1 MSVPLARALRP
12 AIGGSCSRIGATHA
26 RVCSSL
32 LEKPRSK
39 LNSLLVDDIQGKLQP
54 MRRLYACN
62 FSSGACETQSMV
74 TSRAFRWETIPLNP
88 SAIDE
93 QVVQPALQLAPN
105 MKW

>member
-74 TSRAFRWETIPLNP
+74 TSRAFRWGTIPLNLY
-88 SAIDE
+88 AIDE
-93 QVVQPALQLAPN
+93 KVVQTSSSLVDK
-105 MKW
+105 M